1 MSEPHL
7 LFETE
12 GDLGIATFQR
22 AEVHHAIN
30 PQTVKELERLLDYWE
45 RKANIKCLVLTATG
59 TKSFV
64 AGGDLKYFSEIM
76 GNKMAGVKFHRHMRN
91 AMKKLSNLP
100 FPVIC
105 AANGDIYGGGC
116 EIALSADLFIIAH
129 HASVNFRQMEVGL
142 TPGWGGGPKLVRRVG
157 YNKAC
162 HLILTGAAVPAP
174 EAQKMGLVEE
184 VIEGDFQK
192 GIREFASQITRYPQ
206 EVIHNN
212 LKVLRA
218 AGSKWW
224 DVAHQMEVRYFE
236 RLWG

>member
-1 MSEPHL
+1 MAGLPLIASDLVLAISRTREIVFSINELLMSEPHL

-45 RKANIKCLVLTATG
+45 RKANIKCLVLTASG

-91 AMKKLSNLP
+91 AMKKISNLP

-116 EIALSADLFIIAH
+116 
-129 HASVNFRQMEVGL
+129 
-142 TPGWGGGPKLVRRVG
+142 
-157 YNKAC
+157 
-162 HLILTGAAVPAP
+162 
-174 EAQKMGLVEE
+174 
-184 VIEGDFQK
+184 
-192 GIREFASQITRYPQ
+192 
-206 EVIHNN
+206 
-212 LKVLRA
+212 
-218 AGSKWW
+218 
-224 DVAHQMEVRYFE
+224 
-236 RLWG
+236 